1 MEADE
6 RHILNRDLHEFHAQL
21 VGFVAGRG
29 NLRQLVDDLG
39 RFRIVP
45 AGALAGAALAERND
59 QIRIPAVDLGI
70 QVSGNAAGRPVAR
83 DVVAADRRVGVPGRG
98 GFARQIALQAEL
110 GQLVVG
116 SDHAAARLRFGVG
129 KIRHVDHEGLAVV
142 VPAVVL
148 LLKTSLD
155 QQLRRR
161 FRIILPAADTEH
173 VDQLVFGA
181 FNAQLLRHAR
191 SIAGVEGLHGRAVA
205 EVEHEFILEPG
216 QQRLVV
222 QLLHRAGGGQ
232 DREAARAAN
241 AVEHV
246 HGDLVE
252 IHRKGDA
259 PAEINVVV
267 GRFAHHE
274 RQALRAGIVARR
286 VRELVVP
293 ARDLVVVRGHYVQN
307 LGRDFAEDVRFVVD
321 HAHLAGRVVA
331 QIAEPDV
338 LRLRHLAG
346 HDADGGVLPVFAAL
360 VENTVAQ
367 LVIRLY
373 GVRAGDDRF
382 AVLEGGHILN
392 LGVDVLGND
401 AAVVAPDRYAELQ
414 RQAREALLG
423 DELHGVIVHLFNGRE
438 HGVVVVALGDALV
451 GHDHVER
458 EYHVVR
464 VEVFAVRP
472 LDALANLHDVLG
484 EVLVGLGHAFGDFAE
499 LLALHGIHFPHHRAH
514 QLMDA
519 EAHLSALHVGVEL
532 AGNVGRGLGFH
543 DQGFGTRSTDGG
555 RLFGKRNAGERC
567 DHQNRQQEGQKLTH

>member
-1 MEADE
+1 MD
-6 RHILNRDLHEFHAQL
+6 
-21 VGFVAGRG
+21 
-29 NLRQLVDDLG
+29 NLG
-39 RFRIVP
+39 CFRIVP
-45 AGALAGAALAERND
+45 AGALTGAALAERND
-59 QIRIPAVDLGI
+59 QIRVPAVDLGI
-70 QVSGNAAGRPVAR
+70 QIPGDAAGRPIAGH
-83 DVVAADRRVGVPGRG
+83 VVVADRRVGIPGRG
-98 GFARQIALQAEL
+98 GFAREIALQTEL
-110 GQLVVG
+110 GQLVVR
-116 SDHAAARLRFGVG
+116 SDNAAAGLRFGV
-129 KIRHVDHEGLAVV
+129 RQVCQVDHEGLAVV

-155 QQLRRR
+155 QQFRRL

-173 VDQLVFGA
+173 IDQLVFGA
-181 FNAQLLRHAR
+181 FNAQRLRHAR
-191 SIAGVEGLHGRAVA
+191 RIAGIEGLHGRAVA

-232 DREAARAAN
+232 DREAACAAN

-252 IHRKGDA
+252 IQRERNA
-259 PAEINVVV
+259 PAEINVVI
-267 GRFAHHE
+267 GRLAHHE

-293 ARDLVVVRGHYVQN
+293 ARDLVVGRGHNVQN
-307 LGRDFAEDVRFVVD
+307 FRRNFTEDVHFVVD
-321 HAHLAGRVVA
+321 HAHLAGRIVA

-338 LRLRHLAG
+338 LRLRHFAG
-346 HDADGGVLPVFAAL
+346 DGADGGVLPVFAAL
-360 VENTVAQ
+360 VKHPVAQ

-373 GVRAGDDRF
+373 GVRTGDDRR
-382 AVLEGGHILN
+382 AVLEGGHVFN
-392 LGVDVLGND
+392 LGVNMLGND

-438 HGVVVVALGDALV
+438 HGVVVIALGDALV

-464 VEVFAVRP
+464 VEVFAVGP
-472 LDALANLHDVLG
+472 LDALTDLHDVLG
-484 EVLVGLGHAFGDFAE
+484 EVLVGLGHSLGDFAE
-499 LLALHGIHFPHHRAH
+499 LFALYGIHFPHHRAH

-519 EAHLSALHVGVEL
+519 KAHLSALHIGVEL
-532 AGNVGRGLGFH
+532 AGYVGRSLGFN
-543 DQGFGTRSTDGG
+543 DQRFGTRSTDRGH
-555 RLFGKRNAGERC
+555 LFSKRDAGERR
-567 DHQNRQQEGQKLTH
+567 DHQNRQQERQELTH